1 MNLKYMIL
9 GAGGTG
15 GILGATLTK
24 AGKDVTFIARGSNLD
39 AMRNNGLIIRH
50 LWDQTEEHL
59 EVRALSMEES
69 CVLSLAPEVIFIC
82 VKEYSLDSVLPFIRQ
97 TAGPRTIIIPIL
109 NIYGTGARM
118 QKELPDCTV
127 LDGCIY
133 VSASLEHP
141 GVLVQHGP
149 ILRVVFGPRDP
160 SYISPILSAIQS
172 DLCEAVSME
181 FYPPISKGMLWRNF
195 PMSPLSELLEST
207 FMPWPEIFKRKDLP
221 VNYLNP

>member
-1 MNLKYMIL
+1 
-9 GAGGTG
+9 
-15 GILGATLTK
+15 
-24 AGKDVTFIARGSNLD
+24 
-39 AMRNNGLIIRH
+39 
-50 LWDQTEEHL
+50 
-59 EVRALSMEES
+59 
-69 CVLSLAPEVIFIC
+69 
-82 VKEYSLDSVLPFIRQ
+82 
-97 TAGPRTIIIPIL
+97 
-109 NIYGTGARM
+109 M

-172 DLCEAVSME
+172 DLCESGIDGVLSTHIQRDALE
-181 FYPPISKGMLWRNF
+181 KF
-195 PMSPLSELLEST
+195 PMSPLSELPEST

-221 VNYLNP
+221 VNYLIHDS